1 MSVKGDDMRSVG
13 REFAHP
19 FFWVYGSKRA
29 SVKADA
35 TMALKNVTHKGCTFP
50 VMYNVKA
57 LEKGEALVL
66 LSVPKKRDA
75 SEPLEVQEDVPAK
88 KAKP

>member
-1 MSVKGDDMRSVG
+1 M
-13 REFAHP
+13 
-19 FFWVYGSKRA
+19 YGSKRA
-29 SVKADA
+29 SVKADV

-75 SEPLEVQEDVPAK
+75 SEGPLEVQEDVPAK